1 MTPDKE
7 EVKLFMELKT
17 LEERGVGIWMEGHA
31 SDSKKVMETMSV
43 NEDSTYMRDY
53 IFQKGVLK
61 EIHFDKIVRPE
72 NPLSLVLQIS
82 DRIEVA
88 LIVITVQSPG
98 CAELFQIVD
107 AHSASRPFSCLVQRR
122 QKHSGKNCD
131 D

>member
-1 MTPDKE
+1 MVPDKE

-61 EIHFDKIVRPE
+61 EIHFDKITDGYACE
-72 NPLSLVLQIS
+72 K
-82 DRIEVA
+82 
-88 LIVITVQSPG
+88 
-98 CAELFQIVD
+98 
-107 AHSASRPFSCLVQRR
+107 RR
-122 QKHSGKNCD
+122 GERLPSKL
-131 D
+131 

>member
-1 MTPDKE
+1 MVPDKE

-61 EIHFDKIVRPE
+61 EIHFDKI
-72 NPLSLVLQIS
+72 QI
-82 DRIEVA
+82 DNK
-88 LIVITVQSPG
+88 
-98 CAELFQIVD
+98 
-107 AHSASRPFSCLVQRR
+107 
-122 QKHSGKNCD
+122 KH
-131 D
+131 

>member
-7 EVKLFMELKT
+7 EVKLFME

-61 EIHFDKIVRPE
+61 EIHFDKIT
-72 NPLSLVLQIS
+72 
-82 DRIEVA
+82 DR
-88 LIVITVQSPG
+88 
-98 CAELFQIVD
+98 
-107 AHSASRPFSCLVQRR
+107 
-122 QKHSGKNCD
+122 
-131 D
+131 

>member
-7 EVKLFMELKT
+7 EFKLFMELKT

-61 EIHFDKIVRPE
+61 EIHFDKIT
-72 NPLSLVLQIS
+72 
-82 DRIEVA
+82 DR
-88 LIVITVQSPG
+88 
-98 CAELFQIVD
+98 
-107 AHSASRPFSCLVQRR
+107 
-122 QKHSGKNCD
+122 
-131 D
+131 